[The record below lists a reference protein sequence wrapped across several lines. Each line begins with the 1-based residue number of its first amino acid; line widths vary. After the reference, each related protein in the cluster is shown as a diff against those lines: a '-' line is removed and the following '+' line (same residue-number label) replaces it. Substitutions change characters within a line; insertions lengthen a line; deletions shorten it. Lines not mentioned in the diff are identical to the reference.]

1 MSALKI
7 KLKGSGRV
15 HFTTTKQ
22 VSVRGSGG
30 KSTTKTE
37 TVHHRLS
44 YLSLDD
50 IQTTRMT
57 ISIKSSLKL

>member
-7 KLKGSGRV
+7 KLRGSGRV

-22 VSVRGSGG
+22 VTVRDSDG

-37 TVHHRLS
+37 TVHHRS
-44 YLSLDD
+44 
-50 IQTTRMT
+50 
-57 ISIKSSLKL
+57 KGGGGGKGEFF